1 MRRRRR
7 FIYIL
12 TIPAAVWM
20 DACALFPMVLTLYL
34 LGLSSLSPYSL
45 GASLIGMYLFGALCR
60 RLLKRRN
67 RMLSVLISLPACLG
81 LGIYLIG
88 GSPVLFVF
96 IPLTFAA
103 ACRGIFIAE
112 RPFNYSFSGV
122 YLYISLF
129 IYFVSYYLYG
139 KIIAVQQYQGYILT
153 AGLIAVPFF
162 LIAINSQNLLQASG
176 EDLRESSSMPVV
188 RRNNRILVFVTV
200 LAGILIAGYNTLK
213 DALLTFLKSA
223 VLSVM
228 ALIDRLFSMLYS
240 PSPAGETPQGGMPP
254 QLPAVEARPHSPFWE
269 KVTEIMAYAVLL
281 ILSAFA
287 LFFLAKQLVK
297 LWRRL
302 AAWLKKLMEDG
313 RWAGE
318 HAGYSDEKESLID
331 WQIIKQS
338 YVDGIREWLDKV
350 RRSEPRWNKLTDN
363 SQRVRYLYRHLIL
376 RAMESGYFFR
386 PWRTPNETMDD
397 LTKKGLLG
405 EDAREL
411 LEGLY
416 GKARYTDKAVEDS
429 EVEILRSKLRNQ

>member
-1 MRRRRR
+1 
-7 FIYIL
+7 
-12 TIPAAVWM
+12 
-20 DACALFPMVLTLYL
+20 
-34 LGLSSLSPYSL
+34 
-45 GASLIGMYLFGALCR
+45 
-60 RLLKRRN
+60 
-67 RMLSVLISLPACLG
+67 
-81 LGIYLIG
+81 
-88 GSPVLFVF
+88 
-96 IPLTFAA
+96 
-103 ACRGIFIAE
+103 
-112 RPFNYSFSGV
+112 
-122 YLYISLF
+122 
-129 IYFVSYYLYG
+129 
-139 KIIAVQQYQGYILT
+139 
-153 AGLIAVPFF
+153 
-162 LIAINSQNLLQASG
+162 
-176 EDLRESSSMPVV
+176 MPVV

-254 QLPAVEARPHSPFWE
+254 QLPAVEARPPSPFWE

-313 RWAGE
+313 WAGE

-411 LEGLY
+411 W
-416 GKARYTDKAVEDS
+416 KAFTGRPAILIRLLRIEWNVETS
-429 EVEILRSKLRNQ
+429 LGINRRIGSSFSS